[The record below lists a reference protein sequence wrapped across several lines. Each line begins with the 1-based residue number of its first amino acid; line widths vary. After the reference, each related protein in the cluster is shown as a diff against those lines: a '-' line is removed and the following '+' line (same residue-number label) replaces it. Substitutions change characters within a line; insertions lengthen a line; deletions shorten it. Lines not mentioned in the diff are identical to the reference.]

1 MSLPKWANAPTKT
14 AKATSKG
21 WVEHTGELLV
31 SHKGLADKINAL
43 GGQTPSEIA
52 VEAAEEGAE
61 KVAKATSKK
70 KKKK

>member
-43 GGQTPSEIA
+43 SGTPTEIA
-52 VEAAEEGAE
+52 SEAAVEGAE
-61 KVAKATSKK
+61 EVVKATKK

>member
-31 SHKGLADKINAL
+31 SHKGLDAKIKAL
-43 GGQTPSEIA
+43 GGTPSEIA
-52 VEAAEEGAE
+52 VEGAELGAE
-61 KVAKATSKK
+61 KVVKATKK

>member
-43 GGQTPSEIA
+43 SGTPTEIA
-52 VEAAEEGAE
+52 VEGAE
-61 KVAKATSKK
+61 KAVKATKK
-70 KKKK
+70 KKK